1 MEAVEIHWDE
11 SAVFTCQNTLWMRK
25 YNKIKIIG
33 IGNLLLMDEG
43 IGIHAVNELMKYKL
57 PENIEIFDGG
67 TAGFKLLELMNEADR
82 VIFIDAVDNG
92 KKPGTIISFKGDA
105 IYSSYRKIR
114 YSLHETDLSEVIKMA
129 TLLDYLPEIR
139 IIGIQPKTVKYG
151 MELSMELKNAI
162 PEIVKKVFNE
172 IGNCSV

>member
-1 MEAVEIHWDE
+1 MG
-11 SAVFTCQNTLWMRK
+11 K

-43 IGIHAVNELMKYKL
+43 IGIHAVNELLKHKL

-67 TAGFKLLELMNEADR
+67 TGGFKLLELMYEAGR

-92 KKPGTIISFKGDA
+92 KKPGAIISFKGNA

-114 YSLHETDLSEVIKMA
+114 YSLHETDL
-129 TLLDYLPEIR
+129 L
-139 IIGIQPKTVKYG
+139 
-151 MELSMELKNAI
+151 
-162 PEIVKKVFNE
+162 
-172 IGNCSV
+172 